1 MGWEE
6 AAQFISVTLPFPS
19 LELGLTSPTVA
30 VLDGSIKSTHF
41 QQLGPI
47 LSTAESTVPRDPLPC
62 VHHPPP
68 PASQGVPVG
77 NLRTHSTGSRALQDL
92 AGVRLSF
99 IARLLQRSWL
109 ARWRAWFRA
118 NKLLPGRCAPP
129 PSSRPAA
136 VAAAPAGF
144 PQS

>member
-1 MGWEE
+1 MGGGSTIY
-6 AAQFISVTLPFPS
+6 FCYPPISQPRARSHITHCRSSWMVLLKVHIFSSWVRSFLLP
-19 LELGLTSPTVA
+19 SP
-30 VLDGSIKSTHF
+30 LSPETHYHAF
-41 QQLGPI
+41 THTPARL
-47 LSTAESTVPRDPLPC
+47 PRN
-62 VHHPPP
+62 
-68 PASQGVPVG
+68 GVPVG

-99 IARLLQRSWL
+99 IAPLLQTSWL